1 MPKNNKQK
9 QNLENFSLI
18 FSSTPSIPT
27 LFNFTPIRLSVP
39 PSENTHITVSNDS
52 ALFNLWSSVLIPVT
66 MSRGSFNWPLLPPRK
81 HSDASQTSQPPSPP
95 PASLWGFSLPGFSS
109 SHFPQSS
116 KVRILGSAHGPLP
129 VSICHLLHWWP
140 HPVSS
145 FYCHPWLLI
154 SNVYLQA

>member
-95 PASLWGFSLPGFSS
+95 PASL
-109 SHFPQSS
+109 
-116 KVRILGSAHGPLP
+116 
-129 VSICHLLHWWP
+129 
-140 HPVSS
+140 
-145 FYCHPWLLI
+145 
-154 SNVYLQA
+154 